1 MKLFSLLVLY
11 KGDNQ
16 AHVLKAAFDLASFSF
31 FQRYSLLLV
40 FCMFLYEF
48 FFNELGMSI
57 PRNCTH
63 QLPQN

>member
-48 FFNELGMSI
+48 HLK
-57 PRNCTH
+57 
-63 QLPQN
+63 